1 MRRDNGAMAALAA
14 VAALTGA
21 ALVARRRSGGRN
33 EVEPSGDAEPLGDEV
48 ILSRDAVITAEISF
62 EDYNAEEDLG
72 NLQGGD
78 DADHLVACLAPLMP
92 GPIEVVI
99 LGRKKLITSTLEAGI
114 DQNKV
119 YDRYFDFVKELKKA
133 IGSESH
139 RMGNLDDYFNFD
151 VTFMDRSDD
160 IPSILSKVQENSR
173 SGSGDYTEIE
183 LDDFTYYI
191 ARDWRLYPD
200 GFSGREFIPIDD
212 LKVVNGRIY
221 KTDDD

>member
-72 NLQGGD
+72 NLQDGD
-78 DADHLVACLAPLMP
+78 DADHLVSCLAPLMP
-92 GPIEVVI
+92 GPIEVVV

-114 DQNKV
+114 DHNKV
-119 YDRYFDFVKELKKA
+119 YDRYFDFVKELKEA

-139 RMGNLDDYFNFD
+139 RMGNLDDYWNFD
-151 VTFMDRSDD
+151 VTFLDRSDD
-160 IPSILSKVQENSR
+160 IPSILSKVHENASSSSDDR
-173 SGSGDYTEIE
+173 IE
-183 LDDFTYYI
+183 VDLYDFPYYI

-200 GFSGREFIPIDD
+200 GFSGRDFIPVEG

>member
-33 EVEPSGDAEPLGDEV
+33 EVEPSGDTEALGDEV
-48 ILSRDAVITAEISF
+48 ILSRDAVITAEILF

-78 DADHLVACLAPLMP
+78 EADHLADCLAPLMP
-92 GPIEVVI
+92 GPIEVVV
-99 LGRKKLITSTLEAGI
+99 LGRKKLLTSTLAAGI
-114 DQNKV
+114 DHNKV

-133 IGSESH
+133 IGAEYE
-139 RMGNLDDYFNFD
+139 RMGNLDDYWNFD
-151 VTFMDRSDD
+151 VTFLDRSDD
-160 IPSILSKVQENSR
+160 IPSILSKVHENAS
-173 SGSGDYTEIE
+173 SSSGDRIEVELYDFPYYT
-183 LDDFTYYI
+183 

-200 GFSGREFIPIDD
+200 GFSGREFIPVES
-212 LKVVNGRIY
+212 LKVVNDRIY